1 VSGPLHF
8 HAVYGEHEAIIHIRE
23 LRVTCGTLPRR
34 ALAMVLEWAVEH
46 RQALLEDWDLCSQLT
61 WTAPPERY
69 TCEAFSRARV

>member
-1 VSGPLHF
+1 MSGPLHF

-46 RQALLEDWDLCSQLT
+46 RQDGTSGEVHAPSQLI
-61 WTAPPERY
+61 
-69 TCEAFSRARV
+69 SRARV